1 MNVLLTPE
9 GREVVVDRAKRVSDL
24 LTQLSITPGTVLV
37 IRKGR
42 LLTDDE
48 RLSKNDEV
56 ELRSVVSGG

>member
-9 GREVVVDRAKRVSDL
+9 GREVVVERAKRVSDL

-37 IRKGR
+37 IREGR

-48 RLSKNDEV
+48 RLSRNDEV

>member
-48 RLSKNDEV
+48 RLSRNDEV